1 MAVHSIQCRV
11 NKHLP
16 GCHATRRS
24 YAQCQRY
31 ITISICT
38 VWYNDVTNTY
48 PGVIHVDGVMYNVEF
63 NSFGL
68 IHINFKITI
77 KVKTYKL
84 MHIPSIIFGTLI
96 FDHVYNIFEL

>member
-1 MAVHSIQCRV
+1 MHLRFIAHYKNSHYLIVHYVKLTLVQ
-11 NKHLP
+11 HLK
-16 GCHATRRS
+16 
-24 YAQCQRY
+24 Y
-31 ITISICT
+31 
-38 VWYNDVTNTY
+38 
-48 PGVIHVDGVMYNVEF
+48 GVMYNVEF

-68 IHINFKITI
+68 IHINLKITI